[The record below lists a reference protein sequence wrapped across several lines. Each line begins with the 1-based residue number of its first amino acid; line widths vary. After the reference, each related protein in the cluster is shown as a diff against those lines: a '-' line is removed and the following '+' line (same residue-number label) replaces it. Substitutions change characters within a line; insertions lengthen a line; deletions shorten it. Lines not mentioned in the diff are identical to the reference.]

1 MEDFLINPNIAY
13 LLLVIGFVLA
23 GLAIINPGTGVLE
36 IAAIFILLLA
46 GWEVYILG
54 VNLWALV
61 VMLLGIVPFV
71 LAVRRG
77 GNRYLL
83 ALSFGALVVGSWF
96 LFPAE
101 SWWQTALNPLL
112 FIVVSGLTI
121 GFLWLVTVKVVE
133 AESIR
138 PTHDL
143 DGLIGQIGETRTN
156 LRNEGSVQVA
166 GELWTARSQEPI
178 PQNRPV
184 RVIGREGFVLLV
196 EAAGEAGNSTGNI

>member
-1 MEDFLINPNIAY
+1 MEEILINPNLAY
-13 LLLVIGFVLA
+13 LLLVVGFVLA
-23 GLAIINPGTGVLE
+23 GLAIVNPGTGLLE
-36 IAAIFILLLA
+36 IGAIFALLLA
-46 GWEVYILG
+46 AWQVYNLG

-61 VMLLGIVPFV
+61 IMLLGIVPFA

-83 ALSFGALVVGSWF
+83 AVSFAALLVGSWF
-96 LFPAE
+96 LFPGE
-101 SWWQTALNPLL
+101 NWWQTAINPLL
-112 FIVVSGLTI
+112 FIVVSILTI

-133 AESIR
+133 AESMR

-143 DGLIGQIGETRTN
+143 DALIGEIGEARTN

-178 PQNRPV
+178 PQNSQI
-184 RVIGREGFVLLV
+184 RVIGREGFTLLV
-196 EAAGEAGNSTGNI
+196 EAVDGAEK

>member
-23 GLAIINPGTGVLE
+23 GLAIINPGTGLLE
-36 IAAIFILLLA
+36 IAAIFALLLA
-46 GWEVYILG
+46 GWQVYILG
-54 VNLWALV
+54 VNLWALML
-61 VMLLGIVPFV
+61 MLLGIVPFA

-83 ALSFGALVVGSWF
+83 ATSFAALVVGSWF
-96 LFPAE
+96 LFPTE
-101 SWWQTALNPLL
+101 NWWQTAINPLL
-112 FIVVSGLTI
+112 FIVVSFLTI

-133 AESIR
+133 AKSVR

-143 DGLIGQIGETRTN
+143 DALIGAIGEARTII
-156 LRNEGSVQVA
+156 RNEGSVQVA

-178 PQNRPV
+178 LQNSQI
-184 RVIGREGFVLLV
+184 RVVGREGFTLLV
-196 EAAGEAGNSTGNI
+196 EAVEDAEN